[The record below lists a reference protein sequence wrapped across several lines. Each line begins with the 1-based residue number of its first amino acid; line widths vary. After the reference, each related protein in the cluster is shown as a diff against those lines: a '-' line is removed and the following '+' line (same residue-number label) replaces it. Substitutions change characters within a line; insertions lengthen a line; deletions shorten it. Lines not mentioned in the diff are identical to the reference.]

1 MRYYHVMLDSSESRL
16 TVEAND
22 ESLVDLT
29 SISPHARTV
38 YDLLEAAALTGVTVD
53 HVARSL
59 IDRGGNAWLSLAD
72 LQGNS
77 AVDGR
82 YPRLSVP
89 LVPPEIWAVGV
100 TYQDSMRERQ
110 AESKS
115 PDIYARV
122 YGAERPEVF
131 FKGTPRVLAQP
142 YGEVGI
148 RADSAW
154 NVPEPELAFVLF
166 DGQIVGYTCGNDMSS
181 RTIEGDNP
189 LYLPQAKIY
198 DRSCA
203 IGPCFVTPEAVGNAQ
218 NLTVTL
224 IITRAG
230 KQAFKGSTNTSKMR
244 RDCAYLADW
253 LQRHNPVPDG
263 TTVCTGTGTIPPPD
277 FTLQQGDVID
287 IQIEKIGTL
296 TNTVVVV

>member
-1 MRYYHVMLDSSESRL
+1 MRYYQVLLSASDSRL
-16 TVEAND
+16 AVEAAD
-22 ESLVDLT
+22 DTLVDLT
-29 SISPHARTV
+29 SVSPHARTI
-38 YDLLEAAALTGVTVD
+38 YDLLKAASLTGAGVD
-53 HVARSL
+53 RIASSL
-59 IDRGGNAWLSLAD
+59 VDRGGSPWMSLSD
-72 LQGNS
+72 LLRNSTEQG
-77 AVDGR
+77 R
-82 YPRLSVP
+82 FPRLTVP

-122 YGAERPEVF
+122 YVADRPEVF
-131 FKGTPRVLAQP
+131 FKGTPRVLADP
-142 YGEVGI
+142 YDEVGI

-166 DGQIVGYTCGNDMSS
+166 DGKIAGYTCGNDMSS
-181 RTIEGDNP
+181 RTIEGENP

-203 IGPCFVTPEAVGNAQ
+203 IGPCFVTPEKVGDAQ
-218 NLTVTL
+218 KLTVTL
-224 IITRAG
+224 TITRGG

-244 RDCAYLADW
+244 RDCTYLADW

-277 FTLQQGDVID
+277 FTLQQGDVVAIG
-287 IQIEKIGTL
+287 IEKIGTL